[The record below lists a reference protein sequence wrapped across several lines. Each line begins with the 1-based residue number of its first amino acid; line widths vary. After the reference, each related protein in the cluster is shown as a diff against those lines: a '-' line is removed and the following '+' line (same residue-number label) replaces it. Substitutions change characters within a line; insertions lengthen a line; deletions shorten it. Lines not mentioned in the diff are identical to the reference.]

1 MTKSEELK
9 LEAWKL
15 WLISH
20 NMEFKDSEAKLQDW
34 SYGQVFSSAWDA
46 AVKAVKSQIEYLWIE
61 PEEKQNILA
70 TKIFNVEFD
79 MRAFNCMR
87 AEGIETLADLIKYSE
102 RDLMR
107 VPNMGR
113 KTIVGIKEVLASRGL
128 TLKSIKENA
137 QPRKKPVVEG
147 YLDNKKANVDKLTA
161 YANDCRKRRTMI
173 YNQYTHENKTIRE
186 LGDLHGVTP
195 GRIHQIIKRAEREI
209 RQKNSQ
215 LPPLESI
222 KVAAMQRPIPPWLR
236 EEQVNESNPN

>member
-15 WLISH
+15 WLFSH
-20 NMEFKDSEAKLQDW
+20 NMEFKDSEAKLRDW

-46 AVKAVKSQIEYLWIE
+46 AVRSVKSQIEYLWVE

-87 AEGIETLADLIKYSE
+87 AEGIETLGDLIKYSE

-113 KTIVGIKEVLASRGL
+113 KTIVGIKEVLASRNL
-128 TLKSIKENA
+128 SLKS
-137 QPRKKPVVEG
+137 QPRTPTRLPVTEG
-147 YLDNKKANVDKLTA
+147 YLDKGQANVDKLTA
-161 YANDCRKRRTMI
+161 YANECRKRRTVI
-173 YNQYTHENKTIRE
+173 YNQYKHENKTIRE

-195 GRIHQIIKRAEREI
+195 GRIHQILKRAEREL
-209 RQKNSQ
+209 RQMHDKMPS
-215 LPPLESI
+215 LESI
-222 KVAAMQRPIPPWLR
+222 KATAMQRPIPPWLR
-236 EEQVNESNPN
+236 EDQVNESNHG

>member
-1 MTKSEELK
+1 MNKSEELK
-9 LEAWKL
+9 LEAWRL
-15 WLISH
+15 WLFSH

-46 AVKAVKSQIEYLWIE
+46 AVRSVKSQIEYLWVE
-61 PEEKQNILA
+61 PEEKQNVLA

-87 AEGIETLADLIKYSE
+87 AEGIETLGDLIKYSE

-113 KTIVGIKEVLASRGL
+113 KTIVGIKEVLASRNL
-128 TLKSIKENA
+128 TLKAIKESS

-147 YLDNKKANVDKLTA
+147 CLDKRQANVDKLTA
-161 YANDCRKRRTMI
+161 YANECRKRRTVI
-173 YNQYTHENKTIRE
+173 YNQYKHENKTIRE

-222 KVAAMQRPIPPWLR
+222 KAAAMERPIPPWLR
-236 EEQVNESNPN
+236 EDQVNESNHG